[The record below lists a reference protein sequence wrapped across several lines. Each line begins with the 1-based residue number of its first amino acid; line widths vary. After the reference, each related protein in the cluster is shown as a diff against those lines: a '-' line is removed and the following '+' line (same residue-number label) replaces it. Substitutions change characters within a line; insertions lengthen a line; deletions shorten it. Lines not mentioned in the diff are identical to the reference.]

1 MRRSIFALLAFVMPF
16 MLGAQ
21 EVMSPEL
28 LWDLKRVGS
37 PVISPDGGHM
47 LFTIREYAVEENGG
61 LTKLYIMSTDGRDIR
76 TLVDLD
82 GSQYG
87 AQWKNSEWIGF
98 LNGGD
103 WYEVKINGTSLTK
116 VLDLEDGVSN
126 VSYSPDGNKL
136 MFSQEVKTRSDLSD
150 MYPDLEHA
158 EVVITDELMYRH
170 WDQWSDDMRSH
181 VFYIEYE
188 NGAVKGDPVDIMKG
202 EDFDTPMM
210 PFGGADDMCWT
221 PDGNGIVYVCKK
233 LNGLDYAKSTNSELY
248 LYEIATGK
256 TSNLTKGMMGYDKSP
271 SFSPDGKYLSWLSME
286 RDGYESD
293 KNRLFVLNWEDGSK
307 EDLSVD
313 FLETIDSYSWSADS
327 KKIYF
332 QAPKQATSQIY
343 EMMIS
348 KKAIRQIS
356 DGDFNY
362 GHPYPSGKYLYCTR
376 TDMNHA
382 AEIYRVDTRKGE
394 TLQITHANDAIYDG
408 IELCGIEK
416 RWIETSDGKEML
428 TWVIYPPDFDPAQKY
443 PTLLYCQGG
452 PQSAVS
458 QFYSFRW
465 NFQLM
470 ASAGYIVVAP
480 NRRGLP
486 GFGLEWNEAISKD
499 WGGQAMKDYLSAID
513 ALAEEPYVDNEN
525 LGAIGASYGG
535 YSVYMLAGIHEGRFQ
550 SFISHCGL
558 FNLESWYG
566 TTEELFFANFDV
578 GGPYWGDDVPESYA
592 KFSPHFYVDNW
603 DTPILVFH
611 GGRDYRVPDTQGLE
625 AFQAAQIK
633 GIPSRLVYFPDEG
646 HWVLSPQNGLVWHS
660 EFFGWLDKWLK

>member
-1 MRRSIFALLAFVMPF
+1 
-16 MLGAQ
+16 MLIIPTFLWAQ
-21 EVMSPEL
+21 EVMNPEL

-37 PVISPDGGHM
+37 PSISPDGEHM
-47 LFTIREYAVEENGG
+47 VFTLRDYEVKENSG
-61 LTKLYIMSTDGRDIR
+61 TTNLYIMSTDGKDLRM
-76 TLVDLD
+76 LVEMD
-82 GSQYG
+82 GSQHSP
-87 AQWKNSEWIGF
+87 QWKSASTIGF
-98 LNGGD
+98 LSGGD
-103 WYEVKINGTSLTK
+103 WFEASIDGTYFVK
-116 VLDLEDGVSN
+116 VLDLESAVSN
-126 VSYSPDGNKL
+126 VSYSPDGSKL
-136 MFSQEVKTRSDLSD
+136 MFSTEVKTRENLMDL
-150 MYPDLEHA
+150 YPDLEHA
-158 EVVITDELMYRH
+158 DVIISDELMYRH

-181 VFYIEYE
+181 VFYVAYADGE
-188 NGAVKGDPVDIMKG
+188 VSGDPVDIMEG

-221 PDGNGIVYVCKK
+221 PNSDGIVYVCKK
-233 LNGLDYAKSTNSELY
+233 VTGLAYAQSTNSDLY
-248 LYEIATGK
+248 LYDLSSKSTI
-256 TSNLTKGMMGYDKSP
+256 NLTEGMMGYDNSP
-271 SFSPDGKYLSWLSME
+271 SFSPDGRSLAWLSME

-293 KNRLFVLNWEDGSK
+293 KNRLFVMNWTDRSREDVST
-307 EDLSVD
+307 D
-313 FLETIDSYSWSADS
+313 FLETISSYSWSGDS
-327 KKIYF
+327 KKIFF
-332 QAPKQATSQIY
+332 QAPKQATYQIY
-343 EMMIS
+343 EMQMS
-348 KKAIRQIS
+348 KGSVRQIS

-362 GHPYPSGKYLYCTR
+362 GHPYPSGKHIFCSR

-382 AEIYRVDTRKGE
+382 AEIYRLDIKKGE
-394 TLQITHANDAIYDG
+394 SIQLTHANDVIYDG
-408 IELCGIEK
+408 LELCSIEK
-416 RWIETSDGKEML
+416 RWIETTDGKEML
-428 TWVIYPPDFDPAQKY
+428 TWVIYPPNFDPAQKY

-486 GFGLEWNEAISKD
+486 GFGLEWNEAISQD

-513 ALAEEPYVDNEN
+513 ALAEEPYVDEDKV
-525 LGAIGASYGG
+525 GAIGASYGG
-535 YSVYMLAGIHEGRFQ
+535 YSVYMLAGIHDGRFK
-550 SFISHCGL
+550 SLISHCGL

-578 GGPYWGDDVPESYA
+578 GGPYWGKDVPESYA
-592 KFSPHFYVDNW
+592 KFSPHNYVDNW

-646 HWVLSPQNGLVWHS
+646 HWILSPQNGMVWHA